1 MRTPLAGVEVR
12 IEDADGTRHARLA
25 SDVPGRR
32 FVIGKESGCDIVV
45 NGLYA
50 SRRHCEIWFER
61 GAWWVTDAGSTNGLR
76 VERGSHVLGRSG
88 AESESAAPKILELVA
103 GARIVLS
110 AHADGASAHYPR
122 LMLDTRAEAAS
133 NATPIAP
140 AAPLR
145 ATPSTP
151 IRGEG
156 KVQFTLSA
164 RMAGGERTVE
174 VRAAALP
181 VSVGRSRTQSLVV
194 DWAHE
199 GVSGHHLA
207 ISAMD
212 DAGVT
217 VDVYGDNGISVGGN
231 AYPRG
236 AQVRWKPG
244 EAMTLGRKVGNE
256 PECRLT
262 LARQE

>member
-1 MRTPLAGVEVR
+1 RR
-12 IEDADGTRHARLA
+12 A
-25 SDVPGRR
+25 SLPSAPPGRR
-32 FVIGKESGCDIVV
+32 FVIGKEPGCDIVV

-50 SRRHCEIWFER
+50 SRRHCEIWLER
-61 GAWWVTDAGSTNGLR
+61 GSWWVTDAGSTNGLR

-88 AESESAAPKILELVA
+88 AEGDSAAQKIVELVA

-110 AHADGASAHYPR
+110 AHAEGAPAQYPR
-122 LMLDTRAEAAS
+122 VMLETRAEAAA

-140 AAPLR
+140 GAPLR

-151 IRGEG
+151 IRGAD
-156 KVQFTLSA
+156 KLQFTLAA
-164 RMAGGERTVE
+164 RMAGGERTLE

-207 ISAMD
+207 ISAID

-217 VDVYGDNGISVGGN
+217 VDVYGDNGVIVGGN
-231 AYPRG
+231 AYARG
-236 AQVRWKPG
+236 AQLRWKPG

-262 LARQE
+262 LTRPE

>member
-1 MRTPLAGVEVR
+1 
-12 IEDADGTRHARLA
+12 
-25 SDVPGRR
+25 
-32 FVIGKESGCDIVV
+32 
-45 NGLYA
+45 
-50 SRRHCEIWFER
+50 
-61 GAWWVTDAGSTNGLR
+61 
-76 VERGSHVLGRSG
+76 
-88 AESESAAPKILELVA
+88 
-103 GARIVLS
+103 
-110 AHADGASAHYPR
+110 
-122 LMLDTRAEAAS
+122 MLDTRAEAVT

-151 IRGEG
+151 IRGDG
-156 KVQFTLSA
+156 KAQFTLSA

-174 VRAAALP
+174 IRAAALP
-181 VSVGRSRTQSLVV
+181 LSVGRSRTQSLVV

-199 GVSGHHLA
+199 GVSGHHLE

-217 VDVYGDNGISVGGN
+217 VDVYGDNGVIVGGN
-231 AYPRG
+231 AYSRG
-236 AQVRWKPG
+236 AQLRWKPG

-262 LARQE
+262 LARPE